1 MSEILFWLYLTN
13 TVLLIVHEMDS
24 VYWKEWDLFGLGGGV
39 TGFLVLHFPLLFLA
53 LYGLVLVFQQTF
65 AGLVF
70 SLVIGL
76 AGLGGFAIHTF
87 FIRKGH
93 KEFTT
98 PLSLFILWG
107 MLIVS
112 LAQAVVTIYVL
123 RG

>member
-1 MSEILFWLYLTN
+1 VSELLFWTYLTN
-13 TVLLIVHEMDS
+13 SVLLIVHEMDS

-39 TGFLVLHFPLLFLA
+39 SGFLVLHFPLLFLG
-53 LYGLVLVFQQTF
+53 LYGLVLVFQRTF
-65 AGLVF
+65 AGLIF

-76 AGLGGFAIHTF
+76 AGLGGFAIHTY

-112 LAQAVVTIYVL
+112 LAQIIVTIFLL

>member
-1 MSEILFWLYLTN
+1 VSEILFWLYLTN

-24 VYWKEWDLFGLGGGV
+24 VYWKEWDLFGLPGGV
-39 TGFLVLHFPLLFLA
+39 TNFLLIHFPLLFLG
-53 LYGLVLVFQQTF
+53 LYGLVLVSQQTF
-65 AGLVF
+65 AGLIF

-76 AGLGGFAIHTF
+76 AGLGGFAIHTY

-98 PLSLFILWG
+98 PLSLFILWS
-107 MLIVS
+107 MLIIS
-112 LAQAVVTIYVL
+112 LAQAAVTLYLL

>member
-24 VYWKEWDLFGLGGGV
+24 VYWKEWDLFGLSGGV
-39 TGFLVLHFPLLFLA
+39 TNFLLIHFPLLFLG
-53 LYGLVLVFQQTF
+53 LYGLVLVFQRTF
-65 AGLVF
+65 AGLIF
-70 SLVIGL
+70 SLVISL

-98 PLSLFILWG
+98 LVSLFILRG

-112 LAQAVVTIYVL
+112 LAQAAVTIYLL
-123 RG
+123 RR

>member
-1 MSEILFWLYLTN
+1 VSELLFWLYLTN
-13 TVLLIVHEMDS
+13 SVLLFVHEMDS

-39 TGFLVLHFPLLFLA
+39 SGFLVLHFPLLFLG
-53 LYGLVLVFQQTF
+53 LYGLVLVFQRTF
-65 AGLVF
+65 AGLIF

-76 AGLGGFAIHTF
+76 AGLGGFAIHTY

-112 LAQAVVTIYVL
+112 LAQIIVTIFLL